1 MSNAQVTAT
10 FSRAFVPRPDW
21 SRSGSESIHR
31 RSGVPALCHRRAHPC
46 GGEYSIPNSATQATL
61 EPHPDGEV
69 QHAPDQRRH
78 TPVTM

>member
-46 GGEYSIPNSATQATL
+46 GGEYSIPNNATKATL